1 MAPPAFVVP
10 PVLPTGRGVR
20 LSRTVRTPSPLLRQR
35 RASVHAS
42 AAAASP
48 IASAAAGDG
57 GGGGGASSVG
67 GPDAAALASR
77 VAARVAAEADG
88 GVAAGL
94 GGLGATAR
102 GAALAALV
110 AISAGLGWTGG
121 RKVSREAGVGAAAV
135 VGLSTAVGASR
146 VVSKSSKGA
155 TREILACLNSGNAV
169 DSGIAA
175 TYGVDAAEFRV
186 MLRRVYE
193 IYLFEMVSSSPA
205 DSSGGIVANQQMGEL
220 LRIKRAL
227 GLTGAEVGEAH
238 YEVGREF
245 YRANVVW
252 LEATDKEDVM
262 ERDSAQA
269 KLDKLFFLSAR
280 VLADGETEEATAY
293 ELGRI
298 AKFFGVSES
307 DVATRVERISKPLF
321 RHVVSRAIIDGS
333 LQRADLAAAQASLG
347 VSDSSARAIGLQAYT
362 SRVHALV
369 TEKGKLDA
377 ADVESLARLR
387 TLLALGDSEGET
399 VLIERAQPI
408 FRTEVETAVA
418 GVTDGSMSV
427 SSAVGRMAVRQSELA
442 LPSDVCRS
450 VLTAV
455 VRQQAVTLVKR
466 ASQYLRV
473 QNVGGTVD
481 QVKALLAYSDTVL
494 PLLTAARETFGSAPA
509 ATDEAAS
516 AAATLRVY
524 LGNLANAIGR
534 QEPRQLYRLFLSDCL
549 ADVKIDEKEAESLAR
564 LRAVL
569 SINDAEAADAYKSA
583 AGPVYRKATKEA
595 VEKDDLSEDSRVRKD
610 KLKADLALPEE
621 TWKPMDVE
629 LYEARLRNLMNG
641 NRVLQEGEAASLALL
656 RAYLGLSEADVAKVT
671 RSAVAPVYL
680 QSVEEAMGPTGVM
693 LPEYEAGLRR
703 LRERL
708 GLTEEDADS
717 IFGRVVKSRMR
728 VYVEKALL
736 AMEKRKSVRGSSEE
750 RDIGDDPFIKRAG
763 ATLGID
769 AGGLTVELAS
779 LVNFYTRNKLTK
791 TVEVDVPVPAK
802 DGAEATTE
810 KKTVTTYPV
819 NLRGDFDPKV
829 MNEMYKQYLV
839 QCFSAQTRG
848 EKQRLFAVLDE
859 LSGVLG
865 LTTPEVNA
873 IHSEIGSV
881 IYKNYTN
888 QTLAKN
894 GAKGLEEKDVE
905 FLGNIQQTLSMTD
918 AQCET
923 IIKEAKLNRITV
935 MLEALFNRPKV
946 LAESVAKL
954 RATAK
959 GLGVDLVRDL
969 KVPKDQ
975 RSRLFSVE
983 VDAAIERGA
992 VTTETQDLIPQVKA
1006 ELAIDDETARDV
1018 LLKCIQRR
1026 CSSHLIQAA
1035 ASLRQERAD
1044 TAVAELSTALRFGK
1058 LLPSEVKTGV
1068 ISSAEKSELFL
1079 LYQAHLISGG
1089 ALSDDARA
1097 SLDLLKTML
1106 GFSDADMAGIDA

>member
-10 PVLPTGRGVR
+10 PVLPGGRGVR
-20 LSRTVRTPSPLLRQR
+20 LSRTVRTPLPLLRQR
-35 RASVHAS
+35 RASVLAT

-48 IASAAAGDG
+48 IASAAAGG
-57 GGGGGASSVG
+57 SSSGGATPSVG

-110 AISAGLGWTGG
+110 ALTAGLGWTGG
-121 RKVSREAGVGAAAV
+121 SKMSREAGAGAAAV
-135 VGLSTAVGASR
+135 VGLTTAVGASR

-155 TREILACLNSGNAV
+155 AREIVACLNGGNAI

-175 TYGVDAAEFRV
+175 TYGVDAADFRV

-205 DSSGGIVANQQMGEL
+205 DASGGMVANQQMEEL

-238 YEVGREF
+238 YE
-245 YRANVVW
+245 
-252 LEATDKEDVM
+252 
-262 ERDSAQA
+262 
-269 KLDKLFFLSAR
+269 
-280 VLADGETEEATAY
+280 
-293 ELGRI
+293 LGRI

-307 DVATRVERISKPLF
+307 DLAARVERISKPLF
-321 RHVVSRAIIDGS
+321 RHVVSRATIDGS

-399 VLIERAQPI
+399 VLIERAQPV
-408 FRTEVETAVA
+408 FRAEVETVVA
-418 GVTDGSMSV
+418 GVTDGSLSV

-450 VLTAV
+450 ALTAV
-455 VRQQAVTLVKR
+455 VRQSAVSLVKR

-481 QVKALLAYSDTVL
+481 QVKALLAYADTVL
-494 PLLTAARETFGSAPA
+494 PLLTAARETFGSASA
-509 ATDEAAS
+509 ATDDATS

-524 LGNLANAIGR
+524 MGNLANAVGR

-549 ADVKIDEKEAESLAR
+549 ADVKIDEEEAESLAR

-569 SINDAEAADAYKSA
+569 SISDAEAADAYKSA

-595 VEKDDLSEDSRVRKD
+595 VEKNDLSEESRARKD

-641 NRVLQEGEAASLALL
+641 NRVLQEGEAASLAQL
-656 RAYLGLSEADVAKVT
+656 RAYLGLSEAEVAKVT

-708 GLTEEDADS
+708 GLTEEDAES
-717 IFGRVVKSRMR
+717 IFYKVVKSRMR

-736 AMEKRKSVRGSSEE
+736 AMEKSKNLRGSSEE

-769 AGGLTVELAS
+769 AGGLTVELAA

-810 KKTVTTYPV
+810 KKSVTTYPV

-881 IYKNYTN
+881 IYKNYAN

-905 FLGNIQQTLSMTD
+905 FLANIQQTLAMTD
-918 AQCET
+918 AQCKT
-923 IIKEAKLNRITV
+923 IIKETKLNRISV

-969 KVPKDQ
+969 KVAKDQ

-1044 TAVAELSTALRFGK
+1044 TSVAELSTALRFGK

-1068 ISSAEKSELFL
+1068 ISAAEKSELFL

-1106 GFSDADMAGIDA
+1106 GFTDADMAGIDA